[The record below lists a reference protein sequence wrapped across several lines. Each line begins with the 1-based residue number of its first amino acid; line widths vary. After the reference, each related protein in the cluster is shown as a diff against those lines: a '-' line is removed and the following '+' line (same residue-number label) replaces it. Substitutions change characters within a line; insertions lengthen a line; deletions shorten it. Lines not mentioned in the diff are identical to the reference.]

1 MKKLI
6 SIITLALV
14 LVSAAG
20 CSTTDAVA
28 NISDKDTAL
37 VTIGDEEITKGDVYT
52 YMNNQD
58 LSSMVIEDCD
68 SVIYDKYVTLSQD
81 KLDEIDEQIDE
92 TIVQYG
98 GEDTF
103 VSTLQAYGF
112 ADLDD
117 YRNNLINS
125 AKADELTVMYVTN
138 NLDTYTTK
146 YQPKMIQYMEFDNID
161 DANNAQDLL
170 ANGASFSDVATEIV
184 YTDPIEPV
192 IATIYSTDIAS
203 TIIQTIAEVNETG
216 LLSTVIT
223 DDTNSLYYVV
233 NVTDVDV
240 ANFQDSFVSF
250 LTTQSDIAKEAKIS
264 YYDEMGFAIYD
275 INLYNSFLSSNA
287 DYLVQDAE

>member
-37 VTIGDEEITKGDVYT
+37 VTIGDEEITKGDVYN